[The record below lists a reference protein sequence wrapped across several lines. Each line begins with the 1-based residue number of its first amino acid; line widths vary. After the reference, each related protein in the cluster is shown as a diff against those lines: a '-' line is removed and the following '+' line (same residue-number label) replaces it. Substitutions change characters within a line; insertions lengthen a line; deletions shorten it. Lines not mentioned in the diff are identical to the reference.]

1 MRVCQFRHDGNSG
14 LQCSGGPEAAVS
26 EDLHPY
32 SHSHVAL
39 CQTAR
44 LIKLRGQISQHR
56 AHNLGVGKG
65 QWKSC
70 GPPVKRSMAKRPDHA
85 RDQSLCWVPHSNVA
99 FFATLEWGF

>member
-1 MRVCQFRHDGNSG
+1 
-14 LQCSGGPEAAVS
+14 VS

-65 QWKSC
+65 QWSPA
-70 GPPVKRSMAKRPDHA
+70 GRR
-85 RDQSLCWVPHSNVA
+85 
-99 FFATLEWGF
+99 